1 MIAFSSID
9 AVPSDFVTH
18 SGVIP
23 AKAGIH
29 AAAFARAHG
38 TAAST
43 PKSTAEWIPAF
54 AGMTTEG
61 VSVDAASSVCAAAAL
76 SVHANAADPVTR
88 HQNSRAR

>member
-1 MIAFSSID
+1 M
-9 AVPSDFVTH
+9 AVCSALATR

-29 AAAFARAHG
+29 AAAFAPAHG
-38 TAAST
+38 SGVST
-43 PKSTAEWIPAF
+43 PKASAGWIPAF

-61 VSVDAASSVCAAAAL
+61 VDAASSVCAAAAL